1 MFVKSALLL
10 QGPTSFYLQ
19 LEMDRSAQE
28 LNDIQAREEFMV
40 NILCNIKGTVQGIS
54 SKLNVQLTM
63 VPFKPLF
70 SFINMLNWFYPL
82 WFIIYHLSLFWQS
95 KINDYFLSLH
105 SIEII
110 EIVVGFFLFFINYVS
125 RANHFHVFIYLSF
138 NTNLI

>member
-70 SFINMLNWFYPL
+70 SFINMLN
-82 WFIIYHLSLFWQS
+82 
-95 KINDYFLSLH
+95 
-105 SIEII
+105 
-110 EIVVGFFLFFINYVS
+110 
-125 RANHFHVFIYLSF
+125 
-138 NTNLI
+138 